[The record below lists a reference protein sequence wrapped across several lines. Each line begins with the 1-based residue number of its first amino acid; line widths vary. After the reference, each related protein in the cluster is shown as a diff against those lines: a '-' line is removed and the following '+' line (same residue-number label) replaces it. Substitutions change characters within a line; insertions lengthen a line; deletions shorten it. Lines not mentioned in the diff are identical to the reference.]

1 MPDKPA
7 GSSGGASP
15 TGGRPRIPRDAF
27 VARVVPDPANLDAK
41 SPRVLRGYVGDSD
54 EAGYT
59 RVYCGSLLEV
69 YADVRDD
76 DILHYEASSGGQE
89 HTLWVKTDAQ
99 VKHGRRGAAK
109 GEAASFADGPLV
121 KDYAGGT
128 GTGGGTG
135 SGRVGVTGWQGC
147 VQITLVTYAG
157 CPTHNPLLCSWIC
170 PTAPGVCPPSVG
182 CPPTPTLDCPLQA
195 GGANAARA
203 AAAPVQNTTATLC
216 TQVGCAPVGT
226 AATIC
231 THYGSCQTHTTAT
244 VCTHYGSCPHVSA
257 ATVCTQLCPQPSIA
271 TLCTYQPACTLGFT
285 CTAIGCR

>member
-1 MPDKPA
+1 MAEKPA
-7 GSSGGASP
+7 GQPGGAP
-15 TGGRPRIPRDAF
+15 PAAPATGGRAKVPRDAF
-27 VARVVPDPANLDAK
+27 VARVVPDPANLDAR
-41 SPRVLRGYVGDSD
+41 SPRVIRGYVGDSD

-69 YADVRDD
+69 FADVRDE
-76 DILHYEASSGGQE
+76 DILHYEASDGGQE
-89 HTLWVKTDAQ
+89 HTLWVKPDAQ
-99 VKHGRRGAAK
+99 VKNGRRGAAK

-121 KDYAGGT
+121 NDYGG
-128 GTGGGTG
+128 GTGGGGT
-135 SGRVGVTGWQGC
+135 GRVGVTGWQGC

-182 CPPTPTLDCPLQA
+182 CPPMPTLDCPLQA

-203 AAAPVQNTTATLC
+203 AAVPVQNTAATVC
-216 TQVGCAPVGT
+216 TQVGCAPQGT
-226 AATIC
+226 AATLC

-244 VCTHYGSCPHVSA
+244 VCTHYGS
-257 ATVCTQLCPQPSIA
+257 CPQPSIA